1 MSLSIISPINIERE
15 NEALNEIFK
24 SIDNNNSIIF
34 NSGAGAGKTY
44 ALIESL
50 KYVIR
55 NYEKKLKKHNQKI
68 VCITYTN
75 VATRE
80 VKERLG
86 NTDLV
91 LVSTIHERIWGLIKY
106 YQKELVEIHKEKVY
120 QEISKLE
127 QNLIVG
133 KEYQKFQQLNDD
145 EKEKFKMIMLEYSEL
160 FFHNYSNKA
169 EEVKRAFNSI
179 LDEFPDMLKNVSNFR
194 KTVNT
199 IYSLDKLK
207 KCYENIN
214 LKNKGYKTVE
224 YTSNYNIDRLHKM
237 QISHNTLLEYGL
249 KIVEKYDTLK
259 QIIIDQ
265 YPFVFID
272 EYQDSDEKIV
282 LLMSYLGNYS
292 TKIGHKWFV
301 GYFGDSAQNIYD
313 NGVGDKITDI
323 HLGLKSIDK
332 EFNRRSTKEIIEIIN
347 KLRSDNIE
355 QVSIYTD
362 CQGGSVEF
370 YKGTQEDVQN
380 FIDRYIH
387 EWEITQEN
395 QLHCLVLTNKLVAE
409 YSGFMNLYEAFSETD
424 RYGAGNYN
432 QLNTELLSNDSSK
445 LGEIPKLLFNII
457 RLHVNIFNI
466 KTPVMDISPKES
478 LFEDMSIK
486 DLKELITQL
495 KQIKGNTLDECINS
509 IETFYSKINNEK
521 YRIIMDWLFGFKN
534 ITREL
539 FENHLIEKLFI
550 NISDNNLDRAKA
562 TIKRLLE
569 ININEY
575 KLWYKFIIDSREE
588 KVVYHTYH
596 GTKGLEFDNVIII
609 MGNAFGKN
617 RNYFNFYFDNFKN
630 PNALEETDK
639 QKYKKIQNLLY
650 VSCSRAIKNLRVIYI
665 DDTTEFEK
673 GIEGIF
679 GQVRMIEKE

>member
-1 MSLSIISPINIERE
+1 MSLSIISPINLERE

-24 SIDNNNSIIF
+24 SIDNNHNIIF

-75 VATRE
+75 VATSE

-91 LVSTIHERIWGLIKY
+91 LVSTIHDRIWELIKH

-120 QEISKLE
+120 EEISNLE

-133 KEYQKFQQLNDD
+133 KEYQKFQELNED
-145 EKEKFKMIMLEYSEL
+145 EKEKFKMIIKEYSEL
-160 FFHNYSNKA
+160 FFQNYSNKA
-169 EEVKRAFNSI
+169 EEVKGAFNSI
-179 LDEFPDMLKNVSNFR
+179 LNEFPDMLKNVSNFR

-199 IYSLDKLK
+199 IYKLDKLY

-214 LKNKGYKTVE
+214 LNNNGYKTVE
-224 YTSNYNIDRLHKM
+224 YNSNYNNDRLHIM

-249 KIVEKYDTLK
+249 KIVEKYDILK

-265 YPFVFID
+265 FPFVFID

-282 LLMSYLGNYS
+282 LLMSYLDIHS

-313 NGVGDKITDI
+313 SGVGNKITDI
-323 HLGLKSIDK
+323 HIGLKSIDK
-332 EFNRRSTKEIIEIIN
+332 EFNRRSTKEIIKVIN
-347 KLRSDNIE
+347 TLRNDNIE
-355 QVSIYTD
+355 QVSIYED

-370 YKGTQEDVQN
+370 YKGTHEDVQN
-380 FIDRYIH
+380 FIDRYIY
-387 EWEITQEN
+387 EWKITQTN
-395 QLHCLVLTNKLVAE
+395 KLHCLVLTNKLVAE
-409 YSGFMNLYEAFSETD
+409 YSGFKNLYEAFAETD
-424 RYGAGNYN
+424 RYGAINYN

-445 LGEIPKLLFNII
+445 LGEIPKLFFNIT
-457 RLHVNIFNI
+457 RLQVNIFNN
-466 KTPVMDISPKES
+466 KAPVNDISPKES

-486 DLKELITQL
+486 DLRELITQL
-495 KQIKGNTLDECINS
+495 KQIKGNTLDECIKS
-509 IETFYSKINNEK
+509 IETYYSRINNDK
-521 YRIIMDWLFGFKN
+521 FRIIMDWLFGFKN

-539 FENHLIEKLFI
+539 FENHLIEKLFN

-562 TIKRLLE
+562 TIKKLLG
-569 ININEY
+569 INMNEY
-575 KLWYKFIIDSREE
+575 KLWYKFITDSQEE

-617 RNYFNFYFDNFKN
+617 RDYFNFYFDNFN
-630 PNALEETDK
+630 NQNTLEKKDK
-639 QKYKKIQNLLY
+639 QKYGKIQNLLY

-665 DDTTEFEK
+665 DETTEFEK
-673 GIEGIF
+673 GIKEIF
-679 GQVRMIEKE
+679 GEVKIVNKE